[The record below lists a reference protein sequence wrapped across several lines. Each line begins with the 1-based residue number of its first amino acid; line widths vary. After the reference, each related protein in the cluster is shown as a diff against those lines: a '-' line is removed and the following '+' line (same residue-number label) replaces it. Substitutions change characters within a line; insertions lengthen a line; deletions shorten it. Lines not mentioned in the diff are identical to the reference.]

1 MGTSFSFAY
10 STSFTIS
17 LITLA
22 GTPPTRGLS
31 DTSFVT
37 AAPAVIGEVRE
48 PLLAD
53 ERRLLLEE
61 RCPVRSGGALF
72 LFPDYPTNGTT
83 PSTATAGV
91 MTLSPLSMSMRV

>member
-10 STSFTIS
+10 STSFSIS

-48 PLLAD
+48 PLPAD
-53 ERRLLLEE
+53 E